1 MKFWRERSGRQVPE
15 ITVQHCNAM
24 GKCYTFNIATLWK
37 NVTYTTLQRYGK
49 MLNGQTLKSATSDY
63 DQRHVIA
70 FRPISVAAR
79 SWSYDNS
86 N

>member
-1 MKFWRERSGRQVPE
+1 MKFWRERRGRQVPE

-24 GKCYTFNIATLWK
+24 EKCFT
-37 NVTYTTLQRYGK
+37 VRV
-49 MLNGQTLKSATSDY
+49 KSPTSDY

-79 SWSYDNS
+79 SWSYDKTKCHRFAGFIALVWRVRVLS
-86 N
+86 TE